1 MSSTMT
7 ATDRAFDELLRQRLG
22 ALYMG
27 WTGAK
32 YAATI
37 GGGFVPRPAGAA
49 KRGYVVHHTAGTEKD
64 TGENVWRFH
73 TVSRGWATVGYHLFI
88 RWDGRVE
95 LLVPPSWMSYS
106 VSEHNPY
113 WVAVC
118 CAGDLEANEPP
129 PAMLRSLYRV
139 LCCCDDVLGDRPWRA
154 HREVMPGH
162 TACPGAHLFAHVQ
175 QMRGPKYGAKN
186 VRPMDYV

>member
-1 MSSTMT
+1 MGSTMT
-7 ATDRAFDELLRQRLG
+7 ATDKAFDELLRQRLG
-22 ALYMG
+22 SLYMG

-37 GGGFVPRPAGAA
+37 GGGFVARPPGAE
-49 KRGYVVHHTAGTEKD
+49 KRGYVVHHTAGTASD

-73 TVSRGWATVGYHLFI
+73 TGHNGWATVGYHLFI
-88 RWDGRVE
+88 RTDGRVE

-106 VSEHNPY
+106 VAEHNPY

-118 CAGDLEANEPP
+118 CAGNLEANEPT
-129 PAMLRSLYRV
+129 ADMLRSLYRV
-139 LCCCDDVLGDRPWRA
+139 LCACDDVLGNRPWRA

-162 TACPGAHLFAHVQ
+162 TSCCGAHLFAHVKA
-175 QMRGPKYGAKN
+175 MRGAKWGAASP
-186 VRPMDYV
+186 RPADYV